1 MKKKMSKKLLLYII
15 GWIIVVSVIATGIVY
30 SFFHDLNSIS
40 DKTAGIFAI
49 IAGVGCL
56 MTFPKSLDDFRSAKG
71 SRIVETKGCLLSF
84 FGVLL
89 ILAGLWK
96 LLK

>member
-1 MKKKMSKKLLLYII
+1 MSKKLLLCII
-15 GWIIVVSVIATGIVY
+15 GWIIVVSVGVTGIVY

-40 DKTAGIFAI
+40 DKTDGIFAI

-56 MTFPKSLDDFRSAKG
+56 MTFPKSLDAFRSAKG
-71 SRIVETKGCLLSF
+71 SRMVETKGCMFSF

-89 ILAGLWK
+89 VLAGLWK